1 MFFKNNAIKSDA
13 NAATQ
18 MSLGSRERYLLSETI
33 HIEEELIPAFVRP
46 ILVIVGT
53 MVIAFFFW
61 AAMTHMK
68 EVARAPGEIIPT
80 GQLKVVQ
87 HLDGGVVAEIL
98 TEERK
103 LVKQGQILLRID
115 GSQALADLKQME
127 ARQDS
132 LRLREVR
139 LKAFTDGHEPDF
151 SAVGTTQSGLISNQ
165 REMYITQLATRDS
178 TISIL
183 DRQINQRTQRIH
195 QLETALSVAKE
206 HVALTSEL
214 SKMREDLGARRL
226 INRTVLLETRR
237 AYVTA
242 SGEVARLQEEIGV
255 SKQELAEAQN
265 RRTDTI
271 NQSQRDALGELG
283 VVRAEL
289 AEVDETIERLKARV
303 ERLEVRA
310 PNQGYVQDMK
320 VQTVGQ
326 VILPGALLMQIVPDN
341 VVLEAEVRISPRD
354 IGFVRVGQPVNV
366 RVTSYDYSRFG
377 VAKGSLKLVSAS
389 SVIGTDNRP
398 YFRGLVEL
406 KNPYVG
412 EVPGLNLLKPGM
424 SVEAEILTGDKT
436 LLAYLSKPL
445 IDVLSKS
452 FRER

>member
-1 MFFKNNAIKSDA
+1 MFFKNKAKKSEADA
-13 NAATQ
+13 SNQ
-18 MSLGSRERYLLSETI
+18 MSLGSRDRYLLSETI

-46 ILVIVGT
+46 ILLIVGT

-98 TEERK
+98 TTERK
-103 LVKQGQILLRID
+103 LVKQGQVLLRID

-132 LRLREVR
+132 LRLRAVR

-151 SAVGTTQSGLISNQ
+151 SAVGTTQSALISNQ

-195 QLETALSVAKE
+195 QLETALAVAKE
-206 HVALTSEL
+206 HVALTAEL

-255 SKQELAEAQN
+255 AKQELAEVQN

-283 VVRAEL
+283 AVRAEL
-289 AEVDETIERLKARV
+289 AEVDESIERLKARV
-303 ERLEVRA
+303 DRLEVRA

-389 SVIGTDNRP
+389 SVLGTDNRP
-398 YFRGLVEL
+398 YFRGLVGL
-406 KNPYVG
+406 NNPYVG
-412 EVPGLNLLKPGM
+412 DVPGLNLLKPGM

-436 LLAYLSKPL
+436 LLTYLSKPL

>member
-1 MFFKNNAIKSDA
+1 MFFKNKTPKSNSDVSK
-13 NAATQ
+13 Q
-18 MSLGSRERYLLSETI
+18 MSLGSRDRYLLSETI

-46 ILVIVGT
+46 ILIIVGT

-61 AAMTHMK
+61 AAMTRMK

-103 LVKQGQILLRID
+103 LVTQGQILLRID

-151 SAVGTTQSGLISNQ
+151 NAVGTTQSDLISNQ

-206 HVALTSEL
+206 HVALTAEL

-255 SKQELAEAQN
+255 SKQELAETQN

-289 AEVDETIERLKARV
+289 AEVDESIQRLKARV
-303 ERLEVRA
+303 DRLEVRA

-341 VVLEAEVRISPRD
+341 VVLEAEVRISPQD
-354 IGFVRVGQPVNV
+354 VGFVRVGQPVNV

-377 VAKGSLKLVSAS
+377 VVKGSLKLVSAS
-389 SVIGTDNRP
+389 SVVGTDNRP

-406 KNPYVG
+406 KTPYVG
-412 EVPGLNLLKPGM
+412 DIPGLNLLKPGM

-436 LLAYLSKPL
+436 LLEYLSKPL
-445 IDVLSKS
+445 SDVQSKS

>member
-1 MFFKNNAIKSDA
+1 MFFKNKTPKSNSDVSK
-13 NAATQ
+13 Q
-18 MSLGSRERYLLSETI
+18 MSLGSRDRYLLSETI

-46 ILVIVGT
+46 ILIIVGT

-61 AAMTHMK
+61 AAMTRMK

-103 LVKQGQILLRID
+103 LVTQGQILLRID

-151 SAVGTTQSGLISNQ
+151 NAVGTTQSDLISNQ

-206 HVALTSEL
+206 HVALTAEL

-255 SKQELAEAQN
+255 SKQELAETQN

-289 AEVDETIERLKARV
+289 AEVDESIQRLKARV
-303 ERLEVRA
+303 DRLEVRA

-341 VVLEAEVRISPRD
+341 VVLEAEVRISPQD
-354 IGFVRVGQPVNV
+354 VGFVRVGQPVNV

-377 VAKGSLKLVSAS
+377 VVKGSLKLVSAS
-389 SVIGTDNRP
+389 SVVGTDNRP

-406 KNPYVG
+406 KTPYVG
-412 EVPGLNLLKPGM
+412 DIPGLNLLKPGM

-436 LLAYLSKPL
+436 LLEYLSKPL
-445 IDVLSKS
+445 TDVQSKS